1 MTARPGS
8 NEATAVYAVASASKS
23 DEGAY
28 VCEAT
33 NEAGS
38 REEMVQVSQSRAG
51 TYCGLPERN
60 RSVLVQRLLVFVP
73 ACRLFSLD

>member
-1 MTARPGS
+1 MSPPASIKFSKIRSYKSWTTGS
-8 NEATAVYAVASASKS
+8 NEATALYAVASASKS

-38 REEMVQVSQSRAG
+38 REEMVQVSQSTAG
-51 TYCGLPERN
+51 EGADL
-60 RSVLVQRLLVFVP
+60 SLLNDSWI
-73 ACRLFSLD
+73 L